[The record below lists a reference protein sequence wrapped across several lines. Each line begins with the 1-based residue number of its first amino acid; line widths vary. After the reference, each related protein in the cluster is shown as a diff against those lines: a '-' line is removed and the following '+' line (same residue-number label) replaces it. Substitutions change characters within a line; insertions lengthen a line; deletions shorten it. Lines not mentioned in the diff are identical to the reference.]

1 MNIEEYH
8 LKVLQNTPHTVKKS
22 KEMYFSKFSHNHTN

>member
-1 MNIEEYH
+1 MNIEEYQ
-8 LKVLQNTPHTVKKS
+8 LWILQNTRHSVKKS